1 MVSYGSPPRMRG
13 QGLSRPWARLT
24 HRITPA
30 DAGTSLSLSFVP
42 SFVWD
47 HPRGCGDK
55 SPSLR
60 SVLRALGSPPRMRG
74 QAKQPR
80 LACSLTR
87 ITPADAGTSGGLECV
102 RWCHADHPRGC
113 GDKWSHWFHGLNTTG
128 SPPRMRGQAAAGR
141 KRQYIPG
148 ITPADAGTRDSNQ
161 WTRRSAEDHPR
172 GCGDKAMHTRRKPMA
187 TGSPPRMRGQAF

>member
-1 MVSYGSPPRMRG
+1 MKGSPPRMRG
-13 QGLSRPWARLT
+13 QVVIVQIDAT
-24 HRITPA
+24 AHRITPA
-30 DAGTSLSLSFVP
+30 DAGTSSARQDSALRSADHPRGCGDKFEIAHVLPQVFGSPPRMRGQGFVP
-42 SFVWD
+42 PYPSLHNGITPADAGTSAGGQTSRTSGTD

-128 SPPRMRGQAAAGR
+128 SPPRMRGQA
-141 KRQYIPG
+141 
-148 ITPADAGTRDSNQ
+148 
-161 WTRRSAEDHPR
+161 
-172 GCGDKAMHTRRKPMA
+172 
-187 TGSPPRMRGQAF
+187 F